1 MAIRVLHQPA
11 GSAVG
16 AAAFMTG
23 MGAAAE
29 RRRKYAMDMWRD
41 ERRLQARREDLE
53 MGYKYR
59 SALGGRRGLPRM
71 AGGGAVA
78 LAGGDGGA
86 LQVTP
91 EMAAQQAAAQQAN
104 LLRTPAQRVAQR
116 REDIA
121 TAKNGPG
128 TPEQRVMNRAQ
139 DEANA
144 RAMRQGRPLPYPH
157 RVPVTAAPL
166 TEAQQQRQWDLE
178 DARTKREQELAD
190 RDERRQYDEQL
201 YSKRAKELLEKQDAA
216 IAALMANPE
225 FDDEQKNEA
234 LWRFYLERAGI
245 QSTAAMPRPSQ
256 RENPWK
262 PGQQEQYFDERLGPG
277 VYKDLRSRGIVP
289 YLDSKGEI
297 QFFESKSQPQ
307 AQVQADE
314 QLKKKLEYQEKLQ
327 SLAEKRTKAVED
339 RDFAI
344 AQAKANNPVVE
355 GGWFGDDDTSAQ
367 NAAIEAINKRYDELN
382 AQYDEYEKL
391 LREAYGAPSGGAQP
405 APAQAAP
412 AQATA
417 APAPAPAAVQPTAL
431 PTTPVSQAG
440 TTAPS
445 GKYAQYTDAALN
457 DERAEINRQYNT
469 GELSD
474 TEAWHTLQEITNEQR
489 RRMNPSAPQHQTR
502 AGAPAELPPGAV
514 ALPDGTVWY
523 NGKIH
528 RRSQQ

>member
-16 AAAFMTG
+16 AAAYMAG
-23 MGAAAE
+23 LGAGAE
-29 RRRKYAMDMWRD
+29 RRRKYAMDMWQD

-78 LAGGDGGA
+78 LAGGGA
-86 LQVTP
+86 VMPANAQREGLLYLDEQDPSLLTPGQQVTLRR
-91 EMAAQQAAAQQAN
+91 EQRALAQSG
-104 LLRTPAQRVAQR
+104 PGSPGQRVQ
-116 REDIA
+116 
-121 TAKNGPG
+121 
-128 TPEQRVMNRAQ
+128 NRAQ
-139 DEANA
+139 DDANA
-144 RAMRQGRPLPYPH
+144 RAMRQGRPLPYPE
-157 RVPVTAAPL
+157 RIPQPVIPL
-166 TEAQQQRQWDLE
+166 TEAQQERQWQLQD
-178 DARTKREQELAD
+178 DQTKRRQELAD
-190 RDERRQYDEQL
+190 RDEGRQYEETL
-201 YSKRAKELLEKQDAA
+201 YSKRANELLEKQDAA

-289 YLDSKGEI
+289 YLDSKGEM

-314 QLKKKLEYQEKLQ
+314 QLKKKMEYQEKLQ

-344 AQAKANNPVVE
+344 VQAKANNPVVK
-355 GGWFGDDDTSAQ
+355 GGLTGTDDTSQ
-367 NAAIEAINKRYDELN
+367 QDAAIEAINNRYNELN

-405 APAQAAP
+405 APAQ
-412 AQATA
+412 
-417 APAPAPAAVQPTAL
+417 
-431 PTTPVSQAG
+431 
-440 TTAPS
+440 
-445 GKYAQYTDAALN
+445 D
-457 DERAEINRQYNT
+457 
-469 GELSD
+469 
-474 TEAWHTLQEITNEQR
+474 
-489 RRMNPSAPQHQTR
+489 
-502 AGAPAELPPGAV
+502 LPPGAV